1 MDERK
6 TILIYCGGKNTE
18 PSYFRKFRLPNVY
31 IEKKGLDPL
40 SLTRQVIKL
49 MELSKYDEYWVV
61 FDKDEYSDQDFN
73 QAIQLAYQNRIR
85 VAYSN
90 QAFEYWLLLHFQD
103 HNGSKLNRSE
113 YGNKFNKFLSP
124 LGAEYDSKRT
134 KIVKEQLFEILD
146 SEDPQTG
153 KIRIH
158 QAITRA
164 KKIFDN
170 FDHVSPAKEESSTTV
185 FMLVE
190 ELLKYR

>member
-1 MDERK
+1 M
-6 TILIYCGGKNTE
+6 IYCGGKNTE
-18 PSYFRKFRLPNVY
+18 PSYFRKLRLPNVY

-40 SLTRQVIKL
+40 RLTRQVIKL

-73 QAIQLAYQNRIR
+73 QAIQLADQNRIR
-85 VAYSN
+85 VAYLN
-90 QAFEYWLLLHFQD
+90 QAFEFWLLLHFQD

-113 YGNKFNKFLSP
+113 YGNKLCKFLSP

-134 KIVKEQLFEILD
+134 KIVNEQLFEILD
-146 SEDPQTG
+146 SEDTQTG
-153 KIRIH
+153 KIRIL

-164 KKIFDN
+164 KKIFN
-170 FDHVSPAKEESSTTV
+170 KLDHLSPAKEESSTTV

>member
-113 YGNKFNKFLSP
+113 YGNKLNKFLSP

-158 QAITRA
+158 QAIIRA

>member
-1 MDERK
+1 M
-6 TILIYCGGKNTE
+6 IYCGGKNTE

-40 SLTRQVIKL
+40 NLTRQVIKL

-73 QAIQLAYQNRIR
+73 RAIQLGYQNRIR

-113 YGNKFNKFLSP
+113 YGNKLNKFLSP

-158 QAITRA
+158 QANRLLTKIKQKIT
-164 KKIFDN
+164 
-170 FDHVSPAKEESSTTV
+170 
-185 FMLVE
+185 
-190 ELLKYR
+190 